1 MANQNDSFIDEVTED
16 LRRDRLFTAMRRYG
30 WIGLLVILAIVAG
43 AAWREYSRAS
53 AAREAAAF
61 GDAVIAAEAAPEPAA
76 LLALDPG
83 SRRGRKALLALL
95 AAGQQV
101 EAGQRDVAIAT
112 LRTVADDTATAQ
124 PERDLARIKLV
135 LLGGADME
143 PAARDAMLAD
153 LSAAGRPFRLLALEQ
168 KAVALIEAGRPE
180 DAVTLIR
187 QIQQEQGVSDVQRR
201 RLAETLITLGVADTP
216 DDADAPPAAAPPAA
230 APPVT
235 APPAN

>member
-43 AAWREYSRAS
+43 AAWREYTRAG

-61 GDAVIAAEAAPEPAA
+61 GDAVIAAEAAPDAAAA
-76 LLALDPG
+76 LMALDPG

-101 EAGQRDVAIAT
+101 EAGQRDAAIAT
-112 LRTVADDTATAQ
+112 LRAVADDASTAQ

-135 LLGGADME
+135 LLGGVDMN
-143 PAARDAMLAD
+143 PATRDAMLAE

-168 KAVALIEAGRPE
+168 KAVALMEAGRTE

-201 RLAETLITLGVADTP
+201 RLAETLITLGVDDTP
-216 DDADAPPAAAPPAA
+216 DDADAPPAAAPP
-230 APPVT
+230 VT

>member
-43 AAWREYSRAS
+43 AAWREYSRAA

-61 GDAVIAAEAAPEPAA
+61 GDAVIAAEAAPDAGAA
-76 LLALDPG
+76 LSAIDPG
-83 SRRGRKALLALL
+83 GRRGRAALLALL
-95 AAGQQV
+95 AAGEQA
-101 EAGQRDVAIAT
+101 EAGETEAAIAT
-112 LRTVADDTATAQ
+112 LRGVADDSATAQ

-135 LLGGADME
+135 MLGGAAME
-143 PAARDAMLAD
+143 PAARDAMLDD

-168 KAVALIEAGRPE
+168 KAVALMGAGRND

-187 QIQQEQGVSDVQRR
+187 QIQQQQGVSDVQRR
-201 RLAETLITLGVADTP
+201 RLAETLITLGAE
-216 DDADAPPAAAPPAA
+216 DAPDEAEAPATAAPDA

>member
-1 MANQNDSFIDEVTED
+1 MANQNDSFIDEVTDD

-43 AAWREYSRAS
+43 AAWREYTRAG

-61 GDAVIAAEAAPEPAA
+61 GDAVIAAEAAPDAAAA
-76 LLALDPG
+76 LMALDPG
-83 SRRGRKALLALL
+83 SHRGRKALLALL

-101 EAGQRDVAIAT
+101 EAGQRDAAMST
-112 LRTVADDTATAQ
+112 LRSVADDTATAQ
-124 PERDLARIKLV
+124 PERDLARIKMV

-143 PAARDAMLAD
+143 PAARDEMLAD
-153 LSAAGRPFRLLALEQ
+153 LSAAGRPFRLVALEQ
-168 KAVALIEAGRPE
+168 KAVALMEAGRPE

-201 RLAETLITLGVADTP
+201 RLAETLITLGAE
-216 DDADAPPAAAPPAA
+216 DATANTA